1 MSLGGSLASR
11 VVSVVGQFLSR
22 YGQGS
27 AICCAVLRQCSK
39 RYARKKSATITMTQ
53 GLFAGNAMTLAH
65 RLYLRD

>member
-1 MSLGGSLASR
+1 MSLGRSLASR

-53 GLFAGNAMTLAH
+53 GFAGNAMTLAH
-65 RLYLRD
+65 RPYLRD